1 MASRVQPGTALPGLT
16 LEPQRGEPT
25 RHGAPS
31 SAPSASAPLP
41 PVGPVGR
48 TEHRPSRTE
57 LGGLEGA
64 AAQAASLEIPTHSIS
79 TLRGSSRSVW
89 SSNRWLEECKVGLK
103 ATESLC
109 WSQLLQSFTGEPV
122 KWAPKGPNKRQL
134 SRKAVQGILAHQQSK
149 HRGTSLAEDRKI
161 KKEGSRDMALV
172 DTEDKPEQASTTK
185 SLKKGSTSI
194 SRVEPP
200 DDSDARASMEL
211 VDIFTMQ
218 EMKKRMKAVLH
229 KRIHSIRE
237 SVLKQRN
244 ETIAQKKYERLP
256 QKEREALE
264 RAFFQYDADL
274 SGFLEWNEV
283 IPALRELGLSG
294 SNAIEKREILQV
306 CRNVITAAHVQ
317 SMHQTS
323 IQSVSLQ
330 EVLIAQRNRQQ
341 NQPRIKLGVTK
352 RAGDKQAPQQQSST
366 VAAESNKR
374 TSTRTSIPSENVGN
388 GGNGSR
394 KSSLTSSA
402 ADKTS
407 GSEGSDSEDFDTGVD
422 MAPSEAKF
430 DFLTFVGIL
439 VPKVRQRLT
448 ELQSTK
454 IMRYFCNF
462 DREGTGVVSVYKC
475 IEIARCLRM
484 DQLHMIDALKE
495 QGFEEEPGVLVDFDS
510 FERAVMSCRERTN
523 RQLRER
529 EIDILTEMK
538 VRPDLFE
545 QCRDNIAQ
553 VYEIFRKFSGDA
565 GSIGVVTANDAF
577 LSVYELGMMP
587 REGWQ
592 RDNIKSLLVP
602 EDAEDIVYMQTEL
615 NFEEFLEFLRCVREY
630 NDEQRLEELMER
642 FQRLDKDRN
651 GVLDMKELHALLEEA
666 QCCPRTR
673 KEQEEVQQL
682 IQSVDADGNNV
693 IDFDEFKELVQ
704 RIDEKFASL
713 RYDSEVEYALARGFT
728 ETELGSFRAIFEH
741 LDADNSG
748 QLDMAE
754 VRQCLSIMQHNST
767 WQAFEQTWILLDKDA
782 SGTLEFEEF
791 IDFMRLMRDG
801 EGVFAMDNGQKLPS
815 HVKKLDERTLRS
827 VLGHYGLSKSY
838 LWALDK
844 AQLMQRFCD
853 CFGVAENSSLQ
864 DTLKVTTLNDLI
876 KFAKEKGE
884 ELANLLM

>member
-1 MASRVQPGTALPGLT
+1 
-16 LEPQRGEPT
+16 
-25 RHGAPS
+25 
-31 SAPSASAPLP
+31 
-41 PVGPVGR
+41 
-48 TEHRPSRTE
+48 
-57 LGGLEGA
+57 
-64 AAQAASLEIPTHSIS
+64 
-79 TLRGSSRSVW
+79 
-89 SSNRWLEECKVGLK
+89 
-103 ATESLC
+103 
-109 WSQLLQSFTGEPV
+109 
-122 KWAPKGPNKRQL
+122 
-134 SRKAVQGILAHQQSK
+134 
-149 HRGTSLAEDRKI
+149 
-161 KKEGSRDMALV
+161 
-172 DTEDKPEQASTTK
+172 
-185 SLKKGSTSI
+185 
-194 SRVEPP
+194 
-200 DDSDARASMEL
+200 
-211 VDIFTMQ
+211 
-218 EMKKRMKAVLH
+218 
-229 KRIHSIRE
+229 
-237 SVLKQRN
+237 
-244 ETIAQKKYERLP
+244 
-256 QKEREALE
+256 
-264 RAFFQYDADL
+264 
-274 SGFLEWNEV
+274 
-283 IPALRELGLSG
+283 
-294 SNAIEKREILQV
+294 
-306 CRNVITAAHVQ
+306 
-317 SMHQTS
+317 
-323 IQSVSLQ
+323 
-330 EVLIAQRNRQQ
+330 
-341 NQPRIKLGVTK
+341 
-352 RAGDKQAPQQQSST
+352 
-366 VAAESNKR
+366 
-374 TSTRTSIPSENVGN
+374 
-388 GGNGSR
+388 
-394 KSSLTSSA
+394 
-402 ADKTS
+402 
-407 GSEGSDSEDFDTGVD
+407 

-713 RYDSEVEYALARGFT
+713 RLLFAFQSVCFEFGGTNSIQTHQRVLAEHGRYALARGFT

-844 AQLMQRFCD
+844 
-853 CFGVAENSSLQ
+853 VP
-864 DTLKVTTLNDLI
+864 
-876 KFAKEKGE
+876 
-884 ELANLLM
+884 